1 LRAVGIDL
9 DDVLADFT
17 SVWLRVLEDHSG
29 VKVDYNDIKAW
40 HIEAQFPNLNRS
52 VIMSTLESTWTE
64 RHDEIQLS
72 DRRIPTIIDN
82 LRQFY
87 KVYITTAAL
96 ASDDLIINWL
106 AMNGIKYDRLVHV
119 KHHSGKLIEEVYVYV
134 DDNPI
139 MAKEFSELGK
149 KVVLF
154 RRPWN
159 ESTEGNDNILIADN
173 WDEVEQLLIDIADRR
188 AED

>member
-1 LRAVGIDL
+1 MRAVGIDL

-29 VKVDYNDIKAW
+29 VKADYNDIKTW
-40 HIEAQFPNLNRS
+40 HIEAQFPNLDRS
-52 VIMSTLESTWTE
+52 VIRSTLESTWTE

-87 KVYITTAAL
+87 KVYITTATL
-96 ASDDLIINWL
+96 ASDDLVINWL

-119 KHHSGKLIEEVYVYV
+119 SNHSGKLIEEVYVYV

-149 KVVLF
+149 KVVLL

-159 ESTEGNDNILIADN
+159 ESTGGNENILIADN